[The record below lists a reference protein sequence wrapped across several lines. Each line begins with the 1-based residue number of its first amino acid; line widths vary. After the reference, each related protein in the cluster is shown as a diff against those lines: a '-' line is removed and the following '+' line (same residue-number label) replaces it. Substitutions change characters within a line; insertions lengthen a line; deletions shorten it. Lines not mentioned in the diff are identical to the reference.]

1 MITRIDLRRF
11 KCFEMLRL
19 PLHRLT
25 LLSGLNAAGKSSVI
39 QALVLL
45 HQTMREHEW
54 SRRLMLNGSA
64 LRLGAVRDVIDQVIG
79 GQGFALAIEDDEAGF
94 IEWEF
99 SEEKGAMSMMVLSVQ
114 ALIGDGANWQ
124 RGDSLPLQH
133 LLPESL
139 SKSTEGRSLTR
150 RLQGLT
156 WLSAERLGP
165 RDTYALDDPE
175 LVPLVS
181 HTGEN
186 AASVLYSGAD
196 EEIPVALRVQ
206 GSPPTLLRQVEAR
219 MAEFFPG
226 FELDLSPVSRAN
238 AVTLGVRTSRDT
250 EFHRPGHTGFGITQV
265 LPIIVAILSAGR
277 DDLLLIENPGV
288 HLHPAG
294 QSRMG
299 TFLAEAA
306 NSGLQV
312 LIESHS
318 DHVLN
323 GIRRAVRTGSLNPDD
338 VALYFFRPR
347 HEAEMSGTSQVESL
361 TIGADGNVDNWP
373 AGFFDQFDHDMNYLA
388 GWI

>member
-64 LRLGAVRDVIDQVIG
+64 LRLGAVRDVIDQVVG
-79 GQGFALAIEDDEAGF
+79 GQDFSLAIEDDEAGL

-99 SEEKGAMSMMVLSVQ
+99 SDEKGAMSMMVLSVQ
-114 ALIGDGANWQ
+114 AHIADGAGWQ
-124 RGDSLPLQH
+124 MGDSLPLQH
-133 LLPESL
+133 LLPDIL
-139 SKSTEGRSLTR
+139 SNAPEGRSLTR
-150 RLQGLT
+150 RLLRLT

-181 HTGEN
+181 RTGEN

-196 EEIPVALRVQ
+196 EEIPASLRMQ

-219 MAEFFPG
+219 MGEFFPG

-265 LPIIVAILSAGR
+265 LPIVVAILSAR
-277 DDLLLIENPGV
+277 PDDLLLIENPGV

-299 TFLAEAA
+299 RFLAEAA
-306 NSGLQV
+306 NSGLQL

-323 GIRRAVRTGSLNPDD
+323 GIRRAVREGSLSAGDA
-338 VALYFFRPR
+338 ALYFFRSR
-347 HEAEMSGTSQVESL
+347 HEAELSGTPQVESL
-361 TIGADGNVDNWP
+361 AIDAGGHIDNWP
-373 AGFFDQFDHDMNYLA
+373 AGFFDQFDRDMNYLA
-388 GWI
+388 GWS